1 MSPEALAR
9 DERTLD
15 AVIRNLEVIGEAV
28 KLIPAEVREEHEQ
41 INWNKIAGL
50 RDILI
55 HRYFGID
62 VEIIWDVV
70 QNKIPP
76 LEKHVRDALAN

>member
-9 DERTLD
+9 DEKTLD

-28 KLIPAEVREEHEQ
+28 KLIPAEVREQHGE